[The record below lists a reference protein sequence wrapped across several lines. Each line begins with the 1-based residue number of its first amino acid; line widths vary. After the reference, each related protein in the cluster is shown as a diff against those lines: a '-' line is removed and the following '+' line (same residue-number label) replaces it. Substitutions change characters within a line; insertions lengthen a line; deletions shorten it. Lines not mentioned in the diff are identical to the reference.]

1 MMITALKILWFLLPA
16 GAANLIPPVAAKLF
30 PKWDWPVD
38 FGATFREQRLFG
50 SHKTFRG
57 FVFGI
62 LLSTLTLQGQCFIA
76 GQVPRIQNLSLD
88 SAFCEVWWLG
98 PWFGLTA
105 LVGDLLKSFVKRQ
118 FSIKPGQSWVPWDQ
132 IDWILGVLVA
142 TYPIFKFD
150 ELFMLGALGV
160 GFILS
165 FVFKIIGYFFGVNVN
180 WK

>member
-1 MMITALKILWFLLPA
+1 MMETALKILWFLLPA

-30 PKWDWPVD
+30 PQWDWPVD
-38 FGATFREQRLFG
+38 FGAMFRGRRLFG

-57 FVFGI
+57 FVAGV
-62 LLSTLTLQGQCFIA
+62 LLSTATLQGQCFIA
-76 GQVPRIQNLSLD
+76 GQVPWIQNLAPD
-88 SAFCEVWWLG
+88 PAFCNGWWLG

-105 LVGDLLKSFVKRQ
+105 LGGDLLKSFFKRQ
-118 FSIKPGQSWVPWDQ
+118 FSIKPGQPWAPWDQ

-150 ELFMLGALGV
+150 VLFAVGAILIGLC
-160 GFILS
+160 LS
-165 FVFKIIGYFFGVNVN
+165 FMFKIIGYFFGINAD